1 MTEEPVSSSRN
12 VSATRLSGALHGADR
27 ATSFVE
33 RPIRKFAGVKDLNPL
48 PHAGTISVLL
58 LGVVILSGL
67 YITLFFSFGHA
78 ASYDAVAA
86 MESHAIQRV
95 VRALHRYS
103 SAALVLTTLVHAW
116 RVLSS
121 QRFTARRRRWR
132 WASGMA
138 SLGLVWLAGV
148 TGYWLVWDRRAAAI
162 SEATA
167 QLLVSLGVGNGF
179 VVEHLLGL
187 SPGSGSGMLLA
198 LWFVHLGLT
207 AVIGWFMFRHL
218 RRSRQAWF
226 PPMHWTALM
235 SVALLI
241 VSLTVPLGMLGP
253 ARPDQ
258 LVVDMPLDPFVLFL
272 LPPLLSE
279 LRWYAVIVATV
290 VFLLVMALPW
300 LLRRSDPAPIV
311 IDEDACTGCELCV
324 QDCPY
329 EALSMT
335 HVDTPGRLRE
345 RSVALLDPG
354 QCVSCGICVGS
365 CAFDAIELPG
375 WTSPSPDVTG
385 RKVQVICSR
394 HEPERDPNI
403 SVATVAVSCAGMFT
417 PNMVRGY
424 LDRGA
429 TDVELIGCAPS
440 DCRFGLGNQL
450 AAERMAGSRA
460 PHAPRRYRDRVTMA
474 MTGVGDRH
482 VSHFPGS
489 EFDQGP
495 PQRSSLAPPAL
506 LVLLSVV
513 VVVAATR
520 APFRTDETRAAVRV
534 VVDHAGGAEIVEI
547 GQRSGAAAALEISVD
562 GQERERLALTGDNG
576 HVRAFGD
583 WSIEPGLRQLEVV
596 LVDDTNTKVALF
608 DAAIEVE
615 AQERFVVTATDVPP
629 PPGADQGREVFTSRG
644 AGCSVCHATERGRD
658 GVGPSLYGIADDAGA
673 RVEGLTAEQYLRQ
686 SILLPDQF
694 VVGGWP
700 DGQMLPIYRER
711 LTEEDLEA
719 LLVYLQTLNDEGSS

>member
-1 MTEEPVSSSRN
+1 MTQEPAGSSQNGSP
-12 VSATRLSGALHGADR
+12 TRLSGALRGADR

-33 RPIRKFAGVKDLNPL
+33 RPIRGFTGAKDLNPL
-48 PHAGTISVLL
+48 PHAGTISVFL
-58 LGVVILSGL
+58 LGVVIVSGL

-78 ASYDAVAA
+78 ASYDAVAS
-86 MESHAIQRV
+86 MEEHAIQRV

-103 SAALVLTTLVHAW
+103 SAALVLTTIVHAW
-116 RVLSS
+116 RVLTS
-121 QRFTARRRRWR
+121 QRFTAARRRWR
-132 WASGMA
+132 WVSGVV

-167 QLLVSLGVGNGF
+167 QLLSSIRVGNGF

-187 SPGSGSGMLLA
+187 SPGSGSGMLLG

-207 AVIGWFMFRHL
+207 AAIGWFMFRHL
-218 RRSRQAWF
+218 RRSRQAWL
-226 PPMHWTALM
+226 PPMHWMALM
-235 SVALLI
+235 GAALLI
-241 VSLTVPLGMLGP
+241 VSLIVPLGMLGP

-279 LRWYAVIVATV
+279 LRWFALVVGIV
-290 VFLLVMALPW
+290 VFLLVMSLPW
-300 LLRRSDPAPIV
+300 ALRRSDPAPIE

-324 QDCPY
+324 EDCPY

-335 HVDTPGRLRE
+335 QVDDLGGPGD
-345 RSVALLDPG
+345 RSIALLDPS

-375 WTSPSPDVTG
+375 WTSPVADVAG
-385 RKVQVICSR
+385 RRVQVMCSR
-394 HEPERDPNI
+394 HE
-403 SVATVAVSCAGMFT
+403 SATGATQATATIAVSCAGMFT

-429 TDVELIGCAPS
+429 TNVELIGCAPS

-450 AAERMAGSRA
+450 AAERIAGTRA
-460 PHAPRRYRDRVTMA
+460 PHAPRRYRDRVSMA
-474 MTGVGDRH
+474 MIGVGDRH
-482 VSHFPGS
+482 ASQFPAS
-489 EFDQGP
+489 DFDQGP

-513 VVVAATR
+513 AVVAATR
-520 APFRTDETRAAVRV
+520 TPFRTDDTRAAVRV
-534 VVDHAGGAEIVEI
+534 VVDHVGGVEIVEV
-547 GQRSGAAAALEISVD
+547 GQRSGVATALEISVD
-562 GQERERLALTGDNG
+562 GSARERLALSGDDG

-583 WSIEPGLRQLEVV
+583 WSIEPGLHQLEVV
-596 LVDDTNTKVALF
+596 VVDDASAKVSLF

-629 PPGADQGREVFTSRG
+629 PPGAAQGREVFTSRG
-644 AGCSVCHATERGRD
+644 AGCSVCHATGSGRD
-658 GVGPSLYGIADDAGA
+658 GVGPSLHGIADAAGD

-694 VVGGWP
+694 VVEGWP

-719 LLVYLQTLNDEGSS
+719 LLVYLQTLSDEGPS